1 MVREDAVTV
10 AITPESVRFSALL
23 ALTMLLAA
31 KLMVP
36 PKEPPVAVV
45 LMVPPFQVSASSP
58 IAARISKVA
67 VDATVVPPVVLP
79 SAVA

>member
-36 PKEPPVAVV
+36 PKEPPLAVV
-45 LMVPPFQVSASSP
+45 LMVPPFKVIASSP
-58 IAARISKVA
+58 IAA
-67 VDATVVPPVVLP
+67 
-79 SAVA
+79 